1 MRLATTVLLLCL
13 SFSSFA
19 NIDENL
25 TIPQLHQQMQAGSL
39 SSEALV
45 KHYLNRIE
53 QFDDNGPKLNS
64 VVQINPNAIKEAK
77 ALDKKLTSSGLVGVL
92 HGIPVLLKDNIDTA
106 DGMANTAGSYALEHN
121 FPEQDAFLVTQLRN
135 AGAIILGKANLSQW
149 ANFRST
155 ASSSGWTAMYG
166 QTKNPYDITRSPCGS
181 SSGSGSAIAANLAT
195 VAIGTETDGSI
206 TCPSAVNG
214 IVGYK
219 PLLGTVSRSGVIPL
233 AHSQDTAG
241 PMTRN
246 VTDAI
251 VVLSAITAVDKQDT
265 GTKTTALKPLQH
277 LKKDGLKGKRI
288 GIVRQLT
295 GYHKGLDEQFEQAV
309 ADLKK
314 QGAVIVDDLSF
325 EQAGDWG
332 GDEYQVLLYE
342 FKHDIK
348 AYLANTKDGLPK
360 TLSELIS
367 FNKENSAKEMPFFQQ
382 EIFEAAEATD
392 GLTSEDYKKALASSK
407 QKTQEQGIDLLV
419 NEHNLDVLIAPTTG
433 PAWKIDLVNG
443 DNFSGSATSA
453 AAVSGYPHIT
463 VPMGYVHGLP
473 VGLSFFT
480 NPEHEGQMIEAGFA
494 YEQATKHRMPPNL

>member
-1 MRLATTVLLLCL
+1 MRLATSILLSCL

-19 NIDENL
+19 DIDENL
-25 TIPQLHQQMQAGSL
+25 TIVQLQQQMKAGKL
-39 SSEALV
+39 SSEELV
-45 KHYLNRIE
+45 EHYLNRIE
-53 QFDDNGPKLNS
+53 RFDDNGPKLNS
-64 VVQINPNAIKEAK
+64 VVQLNPNAIKRAK
-77 ALDKKLTSSGLVGVL
+77 QLDKSLKSDGLVGPL

-121 FPEQDAFLVTQLRN
+121 YPEKDAFLVAKLRE

-219 PLLGTVSRSGVIPL
+219 PLLGTVSRSGVIPI

-246 VTDAI
+246 VTDAVI
-251 VVLSAITAVDKQDT
+251 VLSAITAVDKKDS
-265 GTKTTALKPLQH
+265 GARKTSLKPTEH
-277 LKKDGLKGKRI
+277 LKKDGLKGKRV
-288 GIVRQLT
+288 GIVRQFT
-295 GYHKGLDEQFEQAV
+295 GYHKGVDAQFEQAI

-325 EQAGDWG
+325 EKAGQWG

-342 FKHDIK
+342 FKHDIQE
-348 AYLANTKDGLPK
+348 YLANTKDGLPK
-360 TLSELIS
+360 TLSELIR
-367 FNKENSAKEMPFFQQ
+367 FNNENSAKEMPFFQQ
-382 EIFEAAEATD
+382 EIFEAAEETD
-392 GLTSEDYKKALASSK
+392 GLNSEDYKKALASSK

-419 NEHNLDVLIAPTTG
+419 KEHDLDVLIAPTTG

-443 DNFSGSATSA
+443 DNFSGSSTSA

-494 YEQATKHRMPPNL
+494 YEQATKHRKSPNL